1 MEICSWMSMAVKKML
16 VCPPPS
22 CRFVFCDFPRSSVSS
37 DIQCRRY
44 IRGFSL
50 RISFICASNQNPT
63 RLTMEKVIFSCRMQ
77 FCLVYAKNR
86 QVMFGSVFCDFQRL
100 KIRSVSS
107 DPASG
112 VKCRRYIRGFILR
125 NSFICA
131 SNQ

>member
-1 MEICSWMSMAVKKML
+1 MEICSRMSMAVKKML
-16 VCPPPS
+16 VCPPP
-22 CRFVFCDFPRSSVSS
+22 CRFVFCDFPRWSVSS
-37 DIQCRRY
+37 NVKSRRY

-50 RISFICASNQNPT
+50 RNSFVCASNQKPT
-63 RLTMEKVIFSCRMQ
+63 RLTMEKVILSCRMQ

-86 QVMFGSVFCDFQRL
+86 RVMFRSVFCDFQRW
-100 KIRSVSS
+100 KVRSVSS

-131 SNQ
+131 SSQ